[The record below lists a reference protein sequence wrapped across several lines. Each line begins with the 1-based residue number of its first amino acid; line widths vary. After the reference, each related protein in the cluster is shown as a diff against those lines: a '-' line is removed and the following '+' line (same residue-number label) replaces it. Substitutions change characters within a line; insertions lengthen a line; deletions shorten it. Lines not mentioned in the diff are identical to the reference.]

1 MTALKKL
8 TKACTTLKNSLSAF
22 VGKRKKAM
30 FSSQGSSDHAVDSGM
45 YGQNTL
51 TGVIT
56 GSQAAAMQNA
66 AYNAMLQNV
75 HTTSNPNMLTGATS
89 WKDRERSAPSVGINI
104 ERASNGYIIRSNGSS
119 ILAMTLEDV
128 QQHVTAIVVSNLV
141 ME

>member
-1 MTALKKL
+1 M
-8 TKACTTLKNSLSAF
+8 KNSLSAF

-30 FSSQGSSDHAVDSGM
+30 GKTSIIDTSAADHMIGTSVFGQALSG
-45 YGQNTL
+45 GT
-51 TGVIT
+51 IT
-56 GSQAAAMQNA
+56 GSQNAAMQSA

>member
-1 MTALKKL
+1 MSN
-8 TKACTTLKNSLSAF
+8 NSGLL
-22 VGKRKKAM
+22 
-30 FSSQGSSDHAVDSGM
+30 
-45 YGQNTL
+45 GQSTL

-56 GSQAAAMQNA
+56 GSQNAAMQNA

-75 HTTSNPNMLTGATS
+75 HTTSNPHMLTGATS
-89 WKDRERSAPSVGINI
+89 WKDHERSAPSVGINI

-119 ILAMTLEDV
+119 IVAMTLEDV

>member
-1 MTALKKL
+1 
-8 TKACTTLKNSLSAF
+8 
-22 VGKRKKAM
+22 M
-30 FSSQGSSDHAVDSGM
+30 FSSQGPSDHAVDSGM

-66 AYNAMLQNV
+66 AYNAILQNA
-75 HTTSNPNMLTGATS
+75 HTAANPSLVAPPR
-89 WKDRERSAPSVGINI
+89 WKDRDSTTPSVGINI

-119 ILAMTLEDV
+119 IVAMTLEDL